1 MFENRREIMQDV
13 FLTYLPAQHFKT
25 SRLTLNLI
33 APLRRE
39 TASANA
45 LLPAVMRRGTV
56 RYPDMES
63 LSAALDTL
71 YGANIDYTV
80 RKKGERQCVGFAAGF
95 IDDAF
100 TPHGEKLLEPVAELL
115 GELLL
120 EPVTQRGRFLSE
132 YVNSEKAN
140 LIDAIRGLKNDKRD
154 WADIRLMQEMCAGEP
169 YSVLR
174 LGDEE
179 TASRLNNQTLY
190 THGQALLSG
199 SRVELIYCG
208 SAEEK
213 RVEDAV
219 LAALAALPRGAQ
231 TELPPVERV
240 QAPAQPRLV
249 TETMDVTQ
257 GKLAMGYRC
266 GSDDYPAMVLANL
279 IFGGTS
285 NSKLFLNV
293 REKLSLCYYA
303 SSIAYI
309 HKGLLLV
316 ASGIEFDKFEAAKD
330 EIFAQL
336 EAMKQGEISDE
347 EFTAAKRCVASDL
360 RSLTDSQG
368 ELEGFYL
375 AQVLDGLDYGPMELA
390 ELVEDV
396 TKEDIIQIA
405 QSVEC
410 DMIYFLRGLD
420 EEEADDGE
428 P

>member
-13 FLTYLPAQHFKT
+13 FLTYLPADRFKT
-25 SRLTLNLI
+25 SRMTLHLI
-33 APLRRE
+33 APLQRE

-45 LLPAVMRRGTV
+45 LLPAVLRRGTV
-56 RYPDMES
+56 RCPDMES

-100 TPHGEKLLEPVAELL
+100 TPHGERLLEPVAAQL

-120 EPVTQRGRFLSE
+120 DPVTHGGRFLSE
-132 YVNSEKAN
+132 YVESEKAN
-140 LIDAIRGLKNDKRD
+140 LIDAIRALKNDKRD

-179 TASRLNNQTLY
+179 TAERVNNQTLY
-190 THGQALLSG
+190 THGRELMAS
-199 SRVELIYCG
+199 SRVEVIYCG
-208 SAEEK
+208 SAEEQ

-219 LAALAALPRGAQ
+219 LSALAALPRGPQ
-231 TELPPVERV
+231 TPLPEVQRI
-240 QAPAQPRLV
+240 QAPDKPRLV

-266 GSDDYPAMVLANL
+266 GSDDHPAMVMANL

-293 REKLSLCYYA
+293 LSLCYYA
-303 SSIAYI
+303 SSSYARS
-309 HKGLLLV
+309 KGILTVSSGVETADFRRAEEEIGRQLQAVQRGDWEDWEQEGALQAIRASLL
-316 ASGIEFDKFEAAKD
+316 
-330 EIFAQL
+330 
-336 EAMKQGEISDE
+336 
-347 EFTAAKRCVASDL
+347 
-360 RSLTDSQG
+360 SLSDSQG
-368 ELEGFYL
+368 ALENFYL
-375 AQVLDGLDYGPMELA
+375 GQIASGVQETPEELA
-390 ELVEDV
+390 AALEQV
-396 TKEDIIQIA
+396 TKERIMAAA
-405 QSVEC
+405 QTIKLDTV
-410 DMIYFLRGLD
+410 YFLRGK
-420 EEEADDGE
+420 EEA
-428 P
+428 

>member
-39 TASANA
+39 TAAANA

-71 YGANIDYTV
+71 YGADIDYTV

-100 TPHGEKLLEPVAELL
+100 TPHGERLLEPVAELL

-120 EPVTQRGRFLSE
+120 EPVTQRGRFLGE
-132 YVNSEKAN
+132 YVDSEKAN

-179 TASRLNNQTLY
+179 TAARLNNQTLY

-199 SRVELIYCG
+199 SRAELIYCG
-208 SAEEK
+208 GAEEK

-219 LAALAALPRGAQ
+219 LSALAALPRGTQ

-303 SSIAYI
+303 SSSYARS
-309 HKGLLLV
+309 KGILTVSSGVETKDFRRAEEEIGRQLAAVQQGDWEDWEQEGALQAIRASLL
-316 ASGIEFDKFEAAKD
+316 
-330 EIFAQL
+330 
-336 EAMKQGEISDE
+336 
-347 EFTAAKRCVASDL
+347 
-360 RSLTDSQG
+360 SLSDSQG
-368 ELEGFYL
+368 ALENFYL
-375 AQVLDGLDYGPMELA
+375 GQIASGAEETPEELA
-390 ELVEDV
+390 AALEQV
-396 TKEDIIQIA
+396 TKERIMAAA
-405 QSVEC
+405 QTVKP
-410 DMIYFLRGLD
+410 DTVYFLSGK
-420 EEEADDGE
+420 EEA
-428 P
+428 